1 MELKTSEIKK
11 AVEQIRKKNGF
22 ICDMDGV
29 IYHGNKILPGVKE
42 FIEWLQRE
50 KKRFL
55 FLTNS
60 SERTQPE
67 LQDKLARMGILVDK
81 EHFYT
86 SALATA
92 SFLNS
97 QKPKGS
103 AYVIGEAGL
112 FNALYDVGYRMNN
125 VDPDY
130 VVMGEARSYS
140 YEKIEQAVNLVI
152 RGAKLIGTNPD
163 LTDSM
168 GKDIAPGTGSL
179 IAPIELATGV
189 KAYFLGKPNPLMMRH
204 GRKILGCSRKET
216 AIVGDRMDTDIIAGI
231 HSSIDTV
238 LVLSGVTTQKDL
250 KKFPYHPRYILSGVG
265 DIPDS

>member
-1 MELKTSEIKK
+1 MKLDSLRGKS
-11 AVEQIRKKNGF
+11 GF

-29 IYHGNKILPGVKE
+29 IYHGDCILPGALE
-42 FIEWLQRE
+42 FVNWLKTE
-50 KKRFL
+50 DKKFL

-60 SERTQPE
+60 SERSPRE
-67 LQDKLARMGILVDK
+67 LKEKLDRLSIQVEAS
-81 EHFYT
+81 HFYT
-86 SALATA
+86 SAQATA
-92 SFLNS
+92 SFLAS
-97 QKPKGS
+97 QRPGGS

-112 FNALYDVGYRMNN
+112 TNALYEGGFSMNEIN
-125 VDPDY
+125 PDY
-130 VVMGEARSYS
+130 VVVGETRSYS
-140 YEKIEQAVNLVI
+140 YEKIERAVNLV
-152 RGAKLIGTNPD
+152 RNGAKLIGTNPD

-238 LVLSGVTTQKDL
+238 LVLSGVTTLKDL

-265 DIPDS
+265 DIPDL